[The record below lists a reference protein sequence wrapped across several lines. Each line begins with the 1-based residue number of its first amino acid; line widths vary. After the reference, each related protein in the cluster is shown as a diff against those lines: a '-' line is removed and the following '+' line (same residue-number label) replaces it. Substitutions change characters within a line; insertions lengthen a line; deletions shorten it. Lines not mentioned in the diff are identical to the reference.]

1 MFRTETPPRVVVRRP
16 RRPKSGWGTVVGMAI
31 LVGILSPIMVGL
43 GALFYVN
50 AAAGSADMDK
60 TDAIVVLG
68 AAQFN
73 GTPSPVLE
81 TRLRH
86 ALSLYEAG
94 VAPRI
99 ITVGGNQPGDVYTEA
114 GAGRQWLIEHG
125 VGQGDVIAI
134 KAGTDTLESMQ
145 EVATLAKR
153 NGWNSI
159 TIDSD
164 PAHIARSAAMA
175 NRLGFAVSTNPT
187 QSGAGSA
194 LTEEYLFRETA
205 AYLAFEIFG
214 QWDVDRVID

>member
-1 MFRTETPPRVVVRRP
+1 MLRPEAPPRVVVRRP
-16 RRPKSGWGTVVGMAI
+16 RRPKPGWGTVVGMAI
-31 LVGILSPIMVGL
+31 LVGILLPIMVGF

-50 AAAGSADMDK
+50 AAATSQDMGK

-86 ALSLYEAG
+86 ALSLYKAG

-114 GAGRQWLIEHG
+114 GAGRHWLIERG
-125 VGQGDVIAI
+125 VPVSDVVAVT
-134 KAGTDTLESMQ
+134 AGTDTLESMQ
-145 EVATLAKR
+145 EVAALANR

-159 TIDSD
+159 TVDTD

-187 QSGAGSA
+187 KSGAGSA
-194 LTEEYLFRETA
+194 LTEEYLLRETA